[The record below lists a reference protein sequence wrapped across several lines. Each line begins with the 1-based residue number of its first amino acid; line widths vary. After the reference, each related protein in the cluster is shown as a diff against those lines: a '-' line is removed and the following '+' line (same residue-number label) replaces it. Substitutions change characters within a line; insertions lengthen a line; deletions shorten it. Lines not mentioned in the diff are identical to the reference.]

1 MPKHNI
7 YQRPGPDGQDSSRRL
22 ELHWQRDTF
31 VSLATTAWAGDLA
44 QVDTAQEFLPSVD
57 DGVMV
62 PAWRGDFI
70 PLERD
75 QVNHLIRQLRAARD
89 QAYGK
94 DE

>member
-1 MPKHNI
+1 
-7 YQRPGPDGQDSSRRL
+7 
-22 ELHWQRDTF
+22 
-31 VSLATTAWAGDLA
+31 
-44 QVDTAQEFLPSVD
+44 
-57 DGVMV
+57 MV